1 VIRLIAT
8 LLTAVVVVWIGSR
21 ALDEYDTELWQTQ
34 KSALRERLAGA
45 ARSVAQLAEESGPE
59 ESGEPIP
66 EAPPIPPPKAAPPSG
81 EIEAPPEQ
89 TSLDGPEAADPGEDG
104 DVWRGPSDDLD
115 VELVRRRLDRV
126 MTLAA
131 GAGQ

>member
-21 ALDEYDTELWQTQ
+21 LLDEYDTELWQTQ

-45 ARSVAQLAEESGPE
+45 ARSVAALAEEPQPE
-59 ESGEPIP
+59 GSGEPVL
-66 EAPPIPPPKAAPPSG
+66 EAAPMPPREAAPPRP
-81 EIEAPPEQ
+81 EIEFPTPHA
-89 TSLDGPEAADPGEDG
+89 SLEDFEPAE
-104 DVWRGPSDDLD
+104 PSEEPDSWGGSLDDLD
-115 VELVRRRLDRV
+115 VERVRRRLDRV